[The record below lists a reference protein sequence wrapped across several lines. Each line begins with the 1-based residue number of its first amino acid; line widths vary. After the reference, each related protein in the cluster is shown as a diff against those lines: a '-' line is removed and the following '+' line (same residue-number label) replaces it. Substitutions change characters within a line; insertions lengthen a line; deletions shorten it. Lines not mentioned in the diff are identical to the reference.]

1 MYKVSAKSER
11 VTWGIYEKFVRLARN
26 DPDSKNSLERVIVVK
41 LLNIRNAAEVN
52 QFFFVFFSQK
62 KAKKKAILK
71 LRLLGRRPF

>member
-26 DPDSKNSLERVIVVK
+26 NPNSKNSLERVIVVK

-52 QFFFVFFSQK
+52 PFFFVFCFSK
-62 KAKKKAILK
+62 
-71 LRLLGRRPF
+71 RRK

>member
-52 QFFFVFFSQK
+52 QFFLFFFLKKKQK
-62 KAKKKAILK
+62 KSHFKIKA
-71 LRLLGRRPF
+71 PWT